1 MNWKNLHNQYKSN
14 LERLRAQSSYEI
26 LGVSPGV
33 SKEELRNAYISK
45 IKVYHPDKA
54 GKFMESY
61 CQEVTK
67 LINAAYE
74 ELMKTTNG

>member
-1 MNWKNLHNQYKSN
+1 
-14 LERLRAQSSYEI
+14 